1 MIKKDECFNCK
12 SKDVTGFAGKQEFP
26 LCTACW
32 QKLLVK
38 ELTLES
44 LENKLNEQKR

>member
-1 MIKKDECFNCK
+1 MIKKDECFNCG
-12 SKDVTGFAGKQEFP
+12 SNDVTAFAGKQGFP

-32 QKLLVK
+32 QKLFTK

>member
-1 MIKKDECFNCK
+1 MIKKDTCFNCG
-12 SKDVTGFAGKQEFP
+12 SSDVTGFAGKQEFP

-32 QKLLVK
+32 QKLLTK

-44 LENKLNEQKR
+44 LERKLNEQKR